1 MKFFAFI
8 FFTYG
13 LFCIILALLQIIYFY
28 KNKPDKKFIDFKQY
42 TKSMVSLL
50 LTVSI
55 LSILLSLIM
64 FFKSLPI
71 TIANSCFSLIL
82 AFYLFTLNKLNK
94 LNKKYGLPKNKKL
107 KK

>member
-28 KNKPDKKFIDFKQY
+28 KNKPDKKFIDFEQY
-42 TKSMVSLL
+42 IKSMVSLL

-71 TIANSCFSLIL
+71 NIANSCFSLIL
-82 AFYLFTLNKLNK
+82 VFYIFTLNKLNK
-94 LNKKYGLPKNKKL
+94 KYSIPKNKKL

>member
-13 LFCIILALLQIIYFY
+13 LFCIILALLQLRYFY
-28 KNKPDKKFIDFKQY
+28 KNKPD

-82 AFYLFTLNKLNK
+82 ALYIFTLNK
-94 LNKKYGLPKNKKL
+94 LNKKYGIPKNKKL

>member
-13 LFCIILALLQIIYFY
+13 LFCIILALLQLRYFY
-28 KNKPDKKFIDFKQY
+28 KNKPDKKFINFKQY

-71 TIANSCFSLIL
+71 TIANSSFSLIL
-82 AFYLFTLNKLNK
+82 VFYIFTLNK
-94 LNKKYGLPKNKKL
+94 LNKKYGIPKNKKL

>member
-13 LFCIILALLQIIYFY
+13 LFCIILALLQLRYFY
-28 KNKPDKKFIDFKQY
+28 KNKPDK
-42 TKSMVSLL
+42 KSMVSLL

-82 AFYLFTLNKLNK
+82 ALYIFTLNK
-94 LNKKYGLPKNKKL
+94 LNKKYGIPKNKKL

>member
-13 LFCIILALLQIIYFY
+13 LFCIILALLQLKYFY

-82 AFYLFTLNKLNK
+82 AFYIFTLNK
-94 LNKKYGLPKNKKL
+94 LNKKYGISKQKNNKERV
-107 KK
+107 

>member
-1 MKFFAFI
+1 MYNLSSITNKN
-8 FFTYG
+8 
-13 LFCIILALLQIIYFY
+13 FY
-28 KNKPDKKFIDFKQY
+28 KNKPDKKFINFKQY

-71 TIANSCFSLIL
+71 TIANLCFSLIL
-82 AFYLFTLNKLNK
+82 SFYIFTLNKLNK
-94 LNKKYGLPKNKKL
+94 KYVIPKQKTKK
-107 KK
+107 

>member
-13 LFCIILALLQIIYFY
+13 LFCIILALLQLRYFY

-55 LSILLSLIM
+55 LLSLIM

-71 TIANSCFSLIL
+71 TIANSSFSLIL
-82 AFYLFTLNKLNK
+82 VFYIFTLNK
-94 LNKKYGLPKNKKL
+94 LNKKYGIPKNKKL

>member
-13 LFCIILALLQIIYFY
+13 IFCIILALLQIRYFY
-28 KNKPDKKFIDFKQY
+28 KNKSDKKFIDFKQY
-42 TKSMVSLL
+42 TKSRVSLL

-64 FFKSLPI
+64 LFKSLPI
-71 TIANSCFSLIL
+71 TIVNPCFSLIL
-82 AFYLFTLNKLNK
+82 AFYIFTLNR
-94 LNKKYGLPKNKKL
+94 LNKKYGIPKQKL